1 MTVTLPSGTS
11 LAPPPRRERRRGHIV
26 LSPVCPTDR
35 VEPTAYRL
43 RLEQSPAEP
52 LEELASIRWT
62 LQALEL
68 LAPDA
73 FLLTNVSA
81 PALAH
86 PRLEEELGPAFGR
99 PFLPALEH
107 ARMGWRKAEMDTAVA
122 NAGRLGLRVAVRGHR
137 LQSTDGFA
145 AAVVNR
151 KSAGIGLR
159 PGDSEL
165 IVTDVAS
172 QADAQWAVDMGANL
186 IEGPAVGDPIRV
198 APVDLNRLRR

>member
-1 MTVTLPSGTS
+1 MTVTLPSRTS
-11 LAPPPRRERRRGHIV
+11 LAPPARRERRRDHIV

-99 PFLPALEH
+99 PFLPALEQ
-107 ARMGWRKAEMDTAVA
+107 ARTGQRRAEMNAAVA
-122 NAGRLGLRVAVRGHR
+122 NASRLGLRVAVWGHR
-137 LQSTDGFA
+137 LQSNEDFH
-145 AAVVNR
+145 AVVVDR
-151 KSAGIGLR
+151 RTAGIGLR
-159 PGDSEL
+159 GGSAEL

-172 QADAQWAVDMGANL
+172 QADAEWAVDMGGTL
-186 IEGPAVGDPIRV
+186 IEGPAVGDPIKV